1 MRSRTKL
8 MIGGLTVALALAAA
22 VNTATARRFEVSE
35 QHVFGDSPEVTFE
48 AGGTQIVCAVS
59 VEGSFHSK
67 TISKVSGQ
75 LVGYVTEVIV
85 QHPCRSGELWILNGI
100 EVIQGVRSP
109 NTLPWHV
116 LYLAFRGGLP
126 RITEIEGALI
136 GSKFKIE
143 AVGVL
148 CLYATTT
155 TKWGEAQIKVEEGG
169 KVTRIVANG
178 EKRAPLF
185 EGGVFCPSEYSQRG
199 EGIVATQG
207 THREIFVRLV
217 Q

>member
-1 MRSRTKL
+1 MRRRTRII
-8 MIGGLTVALALAAA
+8 IGGLTGALALAAA

-35 QHVFGDSPEVTFE
+35 QHLFGDSPEVTFE
-48 AGGTQIVCAVS
+48 AAGNQIICAVS

-75 LVGYVTEVIV
+75 LVGSVTKVTV
-85 QHPCRSGELWILNGI
+85 QHPCIRGELWVLNGI
-100 EVIQGVRSP
+100 ESIQGITTP
-109 NTLPWHV
+109 NTLPWQV
-116 LYLAFRGGLP
+116 LYLNFRGTLP
-126 RITEIEGALI
+126 RIAEIEGALI
-136 GSKFKIE
+136 GSGFKIE
-143 AVGVL
+143 IVGVL
-148 CLYATTT
+148 CLYKTTA
-155 TKWGEAQIKVEEGG
+155 TKWGEAQIKVEAGG
-169 KVTRIVANG
+169 GITRIVANE

-185 EGGVFCPSEYSQRG
+185 EGGAFCPSEYSQRG